1 MTNRLIILMPSHA
14 DGPGLWG
21 RVNGAKVI
29 AHGRDAPPA
38 DISAE
43 VIAVLAG
50 QSVRLYPHELPVSS
64 KRDRLRA
71 AGFSIEDMVAQR
83 LDHMHIA
90 LDDNRIGVMSKT
102 DLQDA
107 LDQLSDAGLKPT
119 QAIADFDALS
129 GIEGDIEM
137 LDRVVSTGEL
147 GHTVDLDW
155 SETTTP
161 QTFSDEKL
169 LSAIGVQLEKGE
181 VLNLLQ
187 NEFSIKSGLGLEWRR
202 FAGLGALAASL
213 AIAGLVWQG
222 LEARAMKLRAADI
235 KTRTAQLY
243 SEATGKAAPTNPAL
257 AATRALKAGGQDSF
271 EFLHLSQI
279 LFNGVEK
286 IDGLSV
292 DQLRYQQTR
301 HELQLRLIYPSFE
314 SASEF
319 EAAVKSAGGQ
329 LITGGVREQSGEFV
343 GEAVLREGR
352 S

>member
-83 LDHMHIA
+83 LDH
-90 LDDNRIGVMSKT
+90 
-102 DLQDA
+102 
-107 LDQLSDAGLKPT
+107 T

-213 AIAGLVWQG
+213 AIAGLTS
-222 LEARAMKLRAADI
+222 R
-235 KTRTAQLY
+235 
-243 SEATGKAAPTNPAL
+243 
-257 AATRALKAGGQDSF
+257 
-271 EFLHLSQI
+271 
-279 LFNGVEK
+279 
-286 IDGLSV
+286 
-292 DQLRYQQTR
+292 RY
-301 HELQLRLIYPSFE
+301 
-314 SASEF
+314 
-319 EAAVKSAGGQ
+319 
-329 LITGGVREQSGEFV
+329 
-343 GEAVLREGR
+343 
-352 S
+352 